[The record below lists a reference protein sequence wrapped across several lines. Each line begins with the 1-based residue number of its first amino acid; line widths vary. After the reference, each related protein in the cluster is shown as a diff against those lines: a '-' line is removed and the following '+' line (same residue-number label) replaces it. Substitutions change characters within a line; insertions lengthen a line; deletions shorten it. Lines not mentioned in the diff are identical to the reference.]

1 MNMPND
7 PVMLLSCINMLLRDK
22 YADFDTLC
30 DTEDLNPVDITDKL
44 KKIGY
49 IYNKELNQ
57 FR

>member
-1 MNMPND
+1 MNIPND

-22 YADFDTLC
+22 YADFEALC
-30 DTEDLNPVDITDKL
+30 DTEDLSPSDITDKL

-49 IYNKELNQ
+49 VYNKELNQ